1 MKYDLSQSI
10 SQRSSGEKDAENQ
23 RIQEIANELSR
34 RCRLHEKE
42 FGNSQSN
49 VSPLEFEERVAE
61 DYAKELGIWVPM
73 SEIISY
79 GVPGPS
85 GNENDIYVLEDTV
98 FKVNNLLNSHGIA
111 SLLERIIYHNIIFP
125 ETFYFFIGFTG
136 YEGRSVMPV
145 LRQDLVKDASPAT
158 SVEIDTYMSAIGFN
172 KISEGRYYN
181 DVFLVWDILPR
192 NVLKDNEGDIYVV
205 DAEIKH
211 KAKI

>member
-23 RIQEIANELSR
+23 RIQEIAHELAR

-42 FGNSQSN
+42 SEDCQNH
-49 VSPLEFEERVAE
+49 VTPLFIEERIAE
-61 DYAKELGIWVPM
+61 DYAKDMGIWIPM
-73 SEIISY
+73 SEIISF

-85 GNENDIYVLEDTV
+85 GNENDIYVSEDTV
-98 FKVNNLLNSHGIA
+98 FKVNNLLNSQSII
-111 SLLERIIYHNIIFP
+111 SLLERIVYHNIIFP
-125 ETFYFFIGFTG
+125 ETFYYFIGFTG
-136 YEGRSVMPV
+136 YEGRSIMPV
-145 LRQDLVKDASPAT
+145 LRQDLVKDAYPAT

-172 KISEGRYYN
+172 KLSEGKYHN
-181 DVFLVWDILPR
+181 ELFLVWDILPR

-211 KAKI
+211 KP